1 MSIGNSGRIV
11 IEVEPGVKREL
22 YAALARDGSTLKEW
36 FLRSAQAYL
45 SNAGGQMTL
54 PLISAASNA
63 AAAGQERIA
72 TASGDTQAS
81 LAIHRKL

>member
-22 YAALARDGSTLKEW
+22 YAALARDGSTLKDW

-45 SNAGGQMTL
+45 SNAAVQMTL
-54 PLISAASNA
+54 PLPTAAIDA
-63 AAAGQERIA
+63 AEDQKRIT
-72 TASGDTQAS
+72 TASEDTQTP
-81 LAIHRKL
+81 LAICRKL

>member
-54 PLISAASNA
+54 PLASAASNA
-63 AAAGQERIA
+63 AADQERIT
-72 TASGDTQAS
+72 TASEDTPTS
-81 LAIHRKL
+81 LAIRRKL

>member
-45 SNAGGQMTL
+45 SNAAGQMTL
-54 PLISAASNA
+54 PLASAASDA
-63 AAAGQERIA
+63 AEDQKRITAASE
-72 TASGDTQAS
+72 DTQTP
-81 LAIHRKL
+81 LAMPRKL